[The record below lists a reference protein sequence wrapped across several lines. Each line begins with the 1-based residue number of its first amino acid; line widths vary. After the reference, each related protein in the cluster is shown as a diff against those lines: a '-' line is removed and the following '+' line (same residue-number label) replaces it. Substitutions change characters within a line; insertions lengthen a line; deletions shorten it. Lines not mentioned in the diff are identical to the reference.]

1 VPRLGWKKSSARV
14 YLTRMKLPVVL
25 RPGEDGFIV
34 AECAIIPGCISQGAT
49 RDEAL
54 ANIQEAIELCLETRA
69 EEDPSW
75 SLPASYEVV
84 EVRVA

>member
-1 VPRLGWKKSSARV
+1 
-14 YLTRMKLPVVL
+14 MKLPVVL

-34 AECAIIPGCISQGAT
+34 AECLVIPGCISQGCT

-54 ANIQEAIELCLETRA
+54 ANIQEAIALCLETRD

-84 EVRVA
+84 DVHVA

>member
-1 VPRLGWKKSSARV
+1 
-14 YLTRMKLPVVL
+14 MKLPVAL

-34 AECAIIPGCISQGAT
+34 AECPILPGCISQGAT

-69 EEDPSW
+69 EEDPS
-75 SLPASYEVV
+75 
-84 EVRVA
+84 

>member
-1 VPRLGWKKSSARV
+1 
-14 YLTRMKLPVVL
+14 MKLPVFL

-34 AECAIIPGCISQGAT
+34 AECPLIPGCISQGQT

-69 EEDPSW
+69 EEGSTW
-75 SLPASYEVV
+75 SLPESYEVL